1 MQPDCPSL
9 LAGHSCRRHS
19 AGRADGGLPILQKQ
33 RFYRLTRGCGACR
46 GARLLF
52 GDQTL
57 FCRACDFRRAGGYA
71 SRLPIME
78 DADLCIRLHMAG
90 PGVLSCTG
98 DRSCCHLSCCGLWCC
113 SIDRYRDLAGHVL
126 AECTPFCYRQL
137 VCDMLDRY
145 EPAGCFLGRQ
155 QMNECVPGKAEHAS
169 EAWLLCWCRAPTPRQ
184 GGCRDGYRGPA
195 GKKAAPAAALV
206 SGGGARS

>member
-1 MQPDCPSL
+1 MCFGLCPSSDAKAFPSAPL
-9 LAGHSCRRHS
+9 IKNVCKVFVFWPLPFLRCCRPFPLQHRSAARLPFPACRAQLPLAGHSCRGHS

-90 PGVLSCTG
+90 PGVLSCMG
-98 DRSCCHLSCCGLWCC
+98 DRSRCHLDCCGLWCC
-113 SIDRYRDLAGHVL
+113 SIDRYRDLAGHVHDKG
-126 AECTPFCYRQL
+126 TPHCYRQL
-137 VCDMLDRY
+137 VCDMWDRY

-155 QMNECVPGKAEHAS
+155 
-169 EAWLLCWCRAPTPRQ
+169 
-184 GGCRDGYRGPA
+184 
-195 GKKAAPAAALV
+195 
-206 SGGGARS
+206 